1 MNGFKMSGESISKN
15 FKLLILQC
23 LTICVCNEICFKISP
38 WHCWCWDPL
47 WIWGWPQSSN
57 QMSRGVRHFLLRLRI
72 PVLWNMLQNQF
83 LALLMLGFPMGM
95 GMAPGS
101 GSKIHLWWSTL
112 ISVKNWGVGWL
123 KGCLHGLGDVGD
135 PHGDGDWGWS
145 QSSSQMSRGSGKI
158 FKW

>member
-1 MNGFKMSGESISKN
+1 MNGFKMSGESGKN

-38 WHCWCWDPL
+38 WHCWFWDPP

-57 QMSRGVRHFLLRLRI
+57 QMSRGVRHFLLCLRI

-95 GMAPGS
+95 GMALE
-101 GSKIHLWWSTL
+101 LWPQGPDQKSTHTTL
-112 ISVKNWGVGWL
+112 FSMKNCRGWVGQRPP
-123 KGCLHGLGDVGD
+123 KGQIG
-135 PHGDGDWGWS
+135 
-145 QSSSQMSRGSGKI
+145 RGGKWTLEL
-158 FKW
+158 FYLDN